1 MIGLDT
7 SFLIA
12 WAIPEHPDHITCRQ
26 LSSEAAS
33 NGRTFG
39 LTLGILA
46 EFLHVATD
54 PKRFSKPLT
63 MADAIHLA
71 DFWAQAAE
79 VALLPQA
86 TDTCHQWLHWMHEH
100 HLGRKRVLDTLIA
113 ATWQSAG
120 ITDIFTLNP
129 SDFTLF
135 GQFNAYPAVNKK
147 VG

>member
-1 MIGLDT
+1 MIGIDT

-12 WAIPEHPDHITCRQ
+12 WAIPEHPDHGTCRQ
-26 LSSEAAS
+26 LSSKAAS
-33 NGRTFG
+33 QGRSFG

-63 MADAIHLA
+63 MAEAIHIA

-79 VALLPQA
+79 VTLLHQEVA
-86 TDTCHQWLHWMHEH
+86 TCQQWLHWMQQH

-113 ATWQSAG
+113 AIWHQAG
-120 ITDIFTLNP
+120 IADVYTLNP
-129 SDFTLF
+129 ADFRLF
-135 GQFNAYPAVNKK
+135 DCFTCQPIP
-147 VG
+147 